1 MFIHRHLLSFTSMLI
16 LGALVIFP
24 VPATAVDIVTPT
36 LVKES
41 MMIPILSDGET
52 IRLKVRIL
60 RPSHDRPVPTVI
72 FHHGSA
78 GRKGVQKNIFHRQD
92 GLIYHFS
99 RRGWAIVMP
108 SRRGQQGSE
117 GRFRAQPRGEC
128 NRNFDTKPFDWALD
142 EIDQV
147 TTKIID
153 LPFVDPDMVV
163 VTGQSRGG
171 MLAILHASKHPTL
184 YQGVINYA
192 GTWLPQTCVTA
203 RQVHKSLL
211 SRPVEYKDEMLWLY
225 SPGDTHG
232 SVRFQQFKL
241 DHFMNAAGTATLVT
255 DFSRKPGHYLISA
268 PDEWDS
274 VVDAYLQRHKLPH
287 TQLKSIV
294 ARITRNGDPIPLD
307 AYLGTWTGKWSS
319 TDPAVL
325 HIENITPSGKLE
337 GYTQYKRK
345 KKRRFS
351 TTLTEQGVLYTVNKP
366 GKLISGFYLNQ
377 DMTMQ
382 GHFQTP
388 SFVSRAYLTHPQPSP
403 SVQSAP
409 KQETNQTARGN

>member
-16 LGALVIFP
+16 FGALVIFP
-24 VPATAVDIVTPT
+24 IPATAVDIVTPT
-36 LVKES
+36 LVRES

-60 RPSHDRPVPTVI
+60 RPDHDRPVPTLI
-72 FHHGSA
+72 YHHGST
-78 GRKGVQKNIFHRQD
+78 GRKVTDTNTFHRPD
-92 GLIYHFS
+92 ALIYHFS

-108 SRRGQQGSE
+108 SRRGRHGSE
-117 GRFRAQPRGEC
+117 GRFREQPRGNC
-128 NRNFDTKPFDWALD
+128 NNNFDIKPVNWALD

-147 TTKIID
+147 TTKILD
-153 LPFVDPDMVV
+153 LPFLDPDMIV

-171 MLAILHASKHPTL
+171 TLAILHASMRPTL

-192 GTWLPQTCVTA
+192 GAWTGQRCSTA
-203 RQVHKSLL
+203 RRAHKSLL
-211 SRPVEYKDEMLWLY
+211 SRPVEYKEEMLWLY
-225 SPGDTHG
+225 SPGDRYGT
-232 SVRFQQFKL
+232 VRFQQFKHDL
-241 DHFMNAAGTATLVT
+241 FINAGGTATLVT

-268 PDEWDS
+268 LDEWVP
-274 VVDAYLQRHKLPH
+274 VVDAYLQRRNLPH
-287 TQLKSIV
+287 TQLKPIV
-294 ARITRNGDPIPLD
+294 ARITRDGDPIPLD

-351 TTLTEQGVLYTVNKP
+351 ITLTEQGVLYTVNKP

-377 DMTMQ
+377 DMTME
-382 GHFQTP
+382 GHFQTA
-388 SFVSRAYLTHPQPSP
+388 SFVTRAYFTRRQPSP